1 MNYSSKLGFSIIE
14 LVIVV
19 AVVGLGGFLGYTYFA
34 KQKAQVAD
42 TASSQARTA
51 DVPAAPAVNTAADL
65 TTAEKALDS
74 ITVGSTSDSSQLDAE
89 LVNF

>member
-1 MNYSSKLGFSIIE
+1 MSHSSQSGFSIIE
-14 LVIVV
+14 LVIIV

-51 DVPAAPAVNTAADL
+51 DVSAAPAVNTTADL
-65 TTAEKALDS
+65 TTAEKALDAT
-74 ITVGSTSDSSQLDAE
+74 TVGSTSDSSQLDAE
-89 LVNF
+89 LANF